1 MKTHLPQKF
10 DVTSSFSKEE
20 IQQAFKKDGAV
31 VLTNLFPPQ
40 SSSWQDVAAEVP
52 HLCWDSKDLLLQRHR
67 ADAVH
72 EEHKKLSLAGE
83 ALHPHSDGYIWGD
96 KFPDLVILV
105 CEEPAGENQGA
116 NYLIDGHSV
125 VERMEKDGENG
136 GKLVEFLEKTLIDH
150 TERSETAYV
159 DGAESI
165 VPVVRWL
172 DPKGW
177 RQTELENR
185 ERRGRLCWRRMIS
198 KSFAGKQVEDK
209 ETGEV
214 QYASL
219 WAPVQESEDKE
230 TVKEALLEL
239 DRAIAAE
246 GHESLR
252 FALAK
257 GEALIVDN
265 FRMLHSREAFHGLD
279 HKRRM
284 WRIWSWTNASF
295 GLPPQVIASNENGGS
310 NLPSNILDAE
320 ISIQTQG

>member
-1 MKTHLPQKF
+1 MKSHPPRKF
-10 DVTSSFSKEE
+10 DIKSAFSKEE
-20 IQQAFKKDGAV
+20 VRQAFNKDGAV
-31 VLTNLFPPQ
+31 VLSNLFPLD
-40 SSSWQDVAAEVP
+40 SSSWQDIAAQVP
-52 HLCWDSKDLLLQRHR
+52 HLVWESQDLLLQQHR

-72 EEHKKLSLAGE
+72 EEHQKLSLAGE

-96 KFPDLVILV
+96 KYPDLVILS

-116 NYLIDGHSV
+116 NYLIDGYDV
-125 VERMEKDGENG
+125 VARLDSTTKA
-136 GKLVEFLEKTLIDH
+136 FLEKTLIDH

-159 DGAESI
+159 NGAESI

-172 DPKGW
+172 EPRGW
-177 RQTELENR
+177 RQNESENR
-185 ERRGRLCWRRMIS
+185 ETSRRLCWRRMIG
-198 KSFAGKQVEDK
+198 KDFAGKQVEDK

-230 TVKEALLEL
+230 AVKEALHEL

-252 FALAK
+252 FTLAK

-284 WRIWSWTNASF
+284 WRVWSWTNASF
-295 GLPPQVIASNENGGS
+295 GLPPQVVASNENKEF

-320 ISIQTQG
+320 KSIQAET